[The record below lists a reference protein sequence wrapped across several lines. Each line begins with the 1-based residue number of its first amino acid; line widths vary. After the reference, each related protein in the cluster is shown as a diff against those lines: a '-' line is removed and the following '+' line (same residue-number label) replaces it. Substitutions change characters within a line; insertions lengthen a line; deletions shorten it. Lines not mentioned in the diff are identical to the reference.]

1 MIRVKKK
8 KEVKKRSVVVVV
20 RGLETTSE
28 TPRTNVRYRTL
39 PRNRMML
46 SEPVDYLRARH
57 GRGAV
62 NLYAEEAKVIE
73 EGYHRL
79 LSPMVLANRQ
89 MGNLVR
95 TLSLRGNTISFW
107 GSRGREARRGSAT
120 RHQMSILAAWRCLVI
135 SRMEPGM
142 IRFDGSI
149 NATGFQGLLPSR
161 LLQDAVQCRPG
172 PQKNFEPRRGLSC
185 STINV
190 NPEALCSN
198 CR

>member
-1 MIRVKKK
+1 MVKVKKK

-39 PRNRMML
+39 PRSRMTL

-79 LSPMVLANRQ
+79 LSPMVFGESTNGESGADAQLTRQ
-89 MGNLVR
+89 YNL
-95 TLSLRGNTISFW
+95 
-107 GSRGREARRGSAT
+107 
-120 RHQMSILAAWRCLVI
+120 
-135 SRMEPGM
+135 
-142 IRFDGSI
+142 
-149 NATGFQGLLPSR
+149 LL
-161 LLQDAVQCRPG
+161 G
-172 PQKNFEPRRGLSC
+172 
-185 STINV
+185 
-190 NPEALCSN
+190 
-198 CR
+198 